1 MKVLVVSDIH
11 GNWPALR
18 AVLAAEPDAD
28 QILCLGDLVNY
39 GPQPEKCVAW
49 AMRLDLPNH
58 VIQGNHDRAFSLGVP
73 SRGAPQYQPL
83 VEAVQAATDF
93 LLTAEMKTFLA
104 ALKPLQTFRWNE
116 ISCVACHTIYA
127 HPLSYRI
134 TECDDPAW
142 NRTELSRMDTDM
154 ILLGHPDLL
163 FVMLGH
169 PDFVFIGN
177 THLPMKIKFYGTLV
191 VNPGSVGQPLDGDPR
206 AAYAIWRDGDI
217 TFHRVAYDVE
227 ETVRA
232 YESLDLDEHVKRQLV
247 DGLRTGTCLTKQET
261 TELAMGKRDLP
272 NLISI

>member
-1 MKVLVVSDIH
+1 MKALILSDIH
-11 GNWPALR
+11 GNWPALQ

-39 GPQPEKCVAW
+39 GPQPEECVAW
-49 AMRLDLPNH
+49 AMRLDLPNC
-58 VIQGNHDRAFSLGVP
+58 VIQGNHDRAFGLGVP

-83 VEAVQAATDF
+83 AEAVQAATDF
-93 LLTAEMKTFLA
+93 LLTAKMKTFLA

-116 ISCVACHTIYA
+116 ISCVACHPIYA
-127 HPLSYRI
+127 HPLGYCLGER
-134 TECDDPAW
+134 DDPGW
-142 NRTELSRMDTDM
+142 QQTELSRLDTDM

-177 THLPMKIKFYGTLV
+177 THLPVKIKFYGTLV

-206 AAYAIWRDGDI
+206 AAYAIWQDGDI
-217 TFHRVAYDVE
+217 TFHRAAYDVE

-232 YESLDLDEHVKRQLV
+232 YESLDLDKHVKRQLV
-247 DGLRTGTCLTKQET
+247 DGLRAGTPVSSPAAAESA
-261 TELAMGKRDLP
+261 TER
-272 NLISI
+272 